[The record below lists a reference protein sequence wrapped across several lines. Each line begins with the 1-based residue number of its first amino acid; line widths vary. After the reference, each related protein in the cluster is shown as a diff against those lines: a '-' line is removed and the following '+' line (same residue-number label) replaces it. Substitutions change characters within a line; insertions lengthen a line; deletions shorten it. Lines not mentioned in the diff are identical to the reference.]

1 MYFLD
6 ISPEMRQDIIDSPDL
21 TSGVYQEVFMKTIA
35 LDIGTTTI
43 CGILIDSRSGEL
55 LESRTYSNDSGISD
69 TLPWEKCQDPVQ
81 ILSYCMSILDEFR
94 QIARKESDDISSIG
108 LTGQMH
114 GILYLDASG
123 HAVSPLYT
131 WQDERGNQPF
141 SENNTYAS
149 YLSRITG
156 YPMATG
162 YGLTTHFYMVHNDL
176 VPVNAD
182 VFCTIQDFVAMSL
195 VHSAAPMVHCSDA
208 ASFGLFNIGKNVF
221 EPAALQQA
229 GIDPVLLPL
238 VTKETKTLGLTPD
251 GIPVS
256 VAIGDNQA
264 SFIGSVC
271 DPDAI
276 LVNVGTGSQVSAR
289 VHSVTSMEDLQ
300 FRPFP
305 DSGILCVGSPLCGGY
320 SYAVLKEFFMQ
331 AASLFDGAQVPA
343 NLYQKMDAAA
353 QEVYSS
359 GQPLI
364 VDTRFRGA
372 RENPK
377 LRGRIENISPAN
389 LTPGHLCLGVLKGI
403 CSELYSLFRK
413 IPDGPPRT
421 TLIGS
426 GNGIRSSPL
435 LQQIFTDTFG
445 LELKIPLYKEEAA
458 YGAALFSLCACGYCR
473 SLQEAQDK
481 IKYK

>member
-1 MYFLD
+1 MNFLD
-6 ISPEMRQDIIDSPDL
+6 LSPEMRQDIIDRLDLL
-21 TSGVYQEVFMKTIA
+21 TSTVCQEVFMKTIA
-35 LDIGTTTI
+35 LDIGTTKI
-43 CGILIDSRSGEL
+43 CGILIDSQSGEL
-55 LESRTYSNDSGISD
+55 LESRTCSNDSCISD
-69 TLPWEKCQDPVQ
+69 TLPWEKCQDPAR
-81 ILSYCMSILDEFR
+81 ILSCCMSILDEFR
-94 QIARKESDDISSIG
+94 QIAQKPPDDIVSIG
-108 LTGQMH
+108 ITGQMH

-131 WQDERGNQPF
+131 WQDERGSQSF
-141 SENNTYAS
+141 SDNNTYAS
-149 YLSRITG
+149 YLSRVTG

-176 VPVNAD
+176 VPGEAD
-182 VFCTIQDFVAMSL
+182 VFCTIQDFIAMSL
-195 VHSAAPMVHCSDA
+195 AHSPSPLVHSSDA
-208 ASFGLFNIGKNVF
+208 ASFGLFNIEKNIF
-221 EPAALQQA
+221 DPAALQQA
-229 GIDPVLLPL
+229 GIDPVLLPS
-238 VTKETKTLGLTPD
+238 VTRETKTLGLTPD

-264 SFIGSVC
+264 SFLGSVC
-271 DPDAI
+271 DPDAV

-289 VHSVTSMEDLQ
+289 VRMAASIEGLQ
-300 FRPFP
+300 FRPFA
-305 DSGILCVGSPLCGGY
+305 GGMLCVGSPLCGGY

-331 AASLFDGAQVPA
+331 SAGLLDQTQIPA

-353 QEVYSS
+353 QEVYSA

-364 VDTRFRGA
+364 VDTRFRGT

-389 LTPGHLCLGVLKGI
+389 LTPGHLCLAVLKGI
-403 CSELYSLFRK
+403 CNELFSLYRK

-426 GNGIRSSPL
+426 GNGIRSSPI

-458 YGAALFSLCACGYCR
+458 YGAALFSLCASGYCR

-481 IKYK
+481 IKYR